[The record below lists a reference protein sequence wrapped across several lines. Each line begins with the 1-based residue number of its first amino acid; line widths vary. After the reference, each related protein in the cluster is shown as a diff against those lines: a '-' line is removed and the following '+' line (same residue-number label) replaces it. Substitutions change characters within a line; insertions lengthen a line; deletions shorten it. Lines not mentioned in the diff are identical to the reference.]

1 MSTRQ
6 VNAST
11 VKEGDTILI
20 EGVPCKIVSVQK
32 SKPGK
37 HGAAK
42 ARMVGIGIFD
52 EKKRDVVMPGSD
64 RVEVPLVE
72 KRSAQVLSISGENAN
87 VMDMETYEAFDLKIP
102 EELKGTVHD
111 GIQIL
116 YWVILEQK
124 LMKQVKGESG

>member
-72 KRSAQVLSISGENAN
+72 KRSAQVLSISGDNAN

-102 EELKGTVHD
+102 EELKSTVHD

-116 YWVILEQK
+116 YWVILDQK
-124 LMKQVKGESG
+124 LMKQVKGESS

>member
-72 KRSAQVLSISGENAN
+72 KRSAQVLSITGDDAN

-102 EELKGTVHD
+102 EELKSTVHD

-116 YWVILEQK
+116 YWVILDQK
-124 LMKQVKGESG
+124 LMKQVKGESS